1 MKSVKSTNWLGEE
14 VVTYYDDNG
23 NRIGET
29 KFTTDKFGDK
39 IAEHFDANG
48 NRTGTS
54 KAYTDFLGNE
64 KIEHRDVYG
73 YRTGE
78 SQGYTDFLGNEKI
91 EHRDVYGHVTGRSEV
106 YPQSRGTDYIRTDY
120 GTKGSDNGASYGK
133 DTSNFGGAV
142 GGTVGRATPGGAV
155 GGTVGRTTPGGAVGG
170 AIGGVVLTILGLPLS
185 IVLIVLPLVA
195 FWRMNQ
201 NGAESTAMIRSIII
215 GLCPLVTLISII
227 RFHGKKADA
236 PAERK
241 QYRKFI
247 FCTSMLFLVLEICFM
262 LYTKPNADGYS
273 KSSFIIFALCWVP
286 KFVYAIVMG
295 VWGRKASSA
304 AVREKCFSV
313 YDFASKAFSAT
324 TAVMEITN
332 GITEGAY
339 ADPFNLILLLIPS
352 LVILGG
358 VITLFS
364 FVTNWLFRKIA
375 GKPRK

>member
-54 KAYTDFLGNE
+54 KA
-64 KIEHRDVYG
+64 
-73 YRTGE
+73 
-78 SQGYTDFLGNEKI
+78 YTDFLGNEKI

-155 GGTVGRTTPGGAVGG
+155 GGTVGHATPGGAVGG

-215 GLCPLVTLISII
+215 GLCPLVTLISAI

-236 PAERK
+236 PAERR

-295 VWGRKASSA
+295 VWGRMASSA

>member
-64 KIEHRDVYG
+64 KIDHRDVYG

-78 SQGYTDFLGNEKI
+78 SEPYTDFLGNKKVT
-91 EHRDVYGHVTGRSEV
+91 HRDVYGHRTGESQRH
-106 YPQSRGTDYIRTDY
+106 TDFLGNDYTRTDY
-120 GTKGSDNGASYGK
+120 DTKGSEDSASYSKGVS
-133 DTSNFGGAV
+133 DFGGPV
-142 GGTVGRATPGGAV
+142 SS
-155 GGTVGRTTPGGAVGG
+155 AVGG
-170 AIGGVVLTILGLPLS
+170 AAVGGAVSGAVLTILGIPLF
-185 IVLIVLPLVA
+185 IILIVLPLVA
-195 FWRMNQ
+195 FLRMNQ
-201 NGAESTAMIRSIII
+201 NGAESTAVIRSIII

-304 AVREKCFSV
+304 AVREKCLSV
-313 YDFASKAFSAT
+313 YGFASKAFSAT

-339 ADPFNLILLLIPS
+339 ADPFNLILLLLPS

-364 FVTNWLFRKIA
+364 FITNWLFKKIA
-375 GKPRK
+375 GKPQN

>member
-73 YRTGE
+73 
-78 SQGYTDFLGNEKI
+78 
-91 EHRDVYGHVTGRSEV
+91 HVTGRSEV

-142 GGTVGRATPGGAV
+142 GRTVGRA
-155 GGTVGRTTPGGAVGG
+155 TPGGAVGG

-201 NGAESTAMIRSIII
+201 SGAESTAMIRSIII
-215 GLCPLVTLISII
+215 GLCPLVTLISAI

-236 PAERK
+236 PAERR

-304 AVREKCFSV
+304 AVRENCFSV

-364 FVTNWLFRKIA
+364 FVTNWLFKKIA

>member
-1 MKSVKSTNWLGEE
+1 MKSVKSTNWLGQE

-142 GGTVGRATPGGAV
+142 GGTAGRATPGGAV
-155 GGTVGRTTPGGAVGG
+155 GGAV
-170 AIGGVVLTILGLPLS
+170 GGVVLTILGLPLF

-215 GLCPLVTLISII
+215 GLCPLVTLISAI

-236 PAERK
+236 PAERR

-304 AVREKCFSV
+304 AVREKCLSV
-313 YDFASKAFSAT
+313 YGFASKAFSAT

-339 ADPFNLILLLIPS
+339 ADPFNLILLLLPS

-364 FVTNWLFRKIA
+364 FITNWLFKKIA
-375 GKPRK
+375 GKPQN

>member
-1 MKSVKSTNWLGEE
+1 
-14 VVTYYDDNG
+14 
-23 NRIGET
+23 
-29 KFTTDKFGDK
+29 
-39 IAEHFDANG
+39 
-48 NRTGTS
+48 
-54 KAYTDFLGNE
+54 
-64 KIEHRDVYG
+64 
-73 YRTGE
+73 
-78 SQGYTDFLGNEKI
+78 
-91 EHRDVYGHVTGRSEV
+91 
-106 YPQSRGTDYIRTDY
+106 
-120 GTKGSDNGASYGK
+120 
-133 DTSNFGGAV
+133 
-142 GGTVGRATPGGAV
+142 
-155 GGTVGRTTPGGAVGG
+155 
-170 AIGGVVLTILGLPLS
+170 
-185 IVLIVLPLVA
+185 
-195 FWRMNQ
+195 MNQ

-215 GLCPLVTLISII
+215 GLCPLVTLISAI

-236 PAERK
+236 PAERR

-273 KSSFIIFALCWVP
+273 KSSFIVFALCWVP

-364 FVTNWLFRKIA
+364 FVTNWLFKKIA